1 MRNAVVL
8 NTINRALSQLRTR
21 LYNNRVVARA
31 ATLRGQATSTQTCI
45 FHTRCQVSIFFDY
58 KNDHTL
64 IPRYLSAK
72 RGRGS
77 EGVNVCVKASPLYR
91 ASASLLPFGTH
102 LCSFIFFP
110 FHLFSSPLSH
120 GGHSSPLPVTV
131 RAIVFIAGRVKTCL
145 LSLTG
150 V

>member
-64 IPRYLSAK
+64 IPRYLSPEKMDAVLNPFTTAK
-72 RGRGS
+72 
-77 EGVNVCVKASPLYR
+77 NIPN
-91 ASASLLPFGTH
+91 
-102 LCSFIFFP
+102 SFPVFFVP
-110 FHLFSSPLSH
+110 K
-120 GGHSSPLPVTV
+120 TV
-131 RAIVFIAGRVKTCL
+131 RAAHEGVTKIVA
-145 LSLTG
+145 S
-150 V
+150 